1 MKKEKKVVY
10 GIEIT
15 KPWSKEMYA
24 HNEAVA
30 EVVKATVHA
39 MWIEAYEELE
49 EFVGAYDDDCD
60 DDEILFQ
67 DVDWDIATEKMVE
80 IQKAVTC
87 YGFGDGYTIGEVA
100 DEVARELEMAPL
112 YRLNEM
118 AEDLGLELEKEII
131 GFK

>member
-1 MKKEKKVVY
+1 MKKAKEVKY

>member
-1 MKKEKKVVY
+1 MKKAKEVVY

>member
-1 MKKEKKVVY
+1 MKKAKEVKY

-30 EVVKATVHA
+30 DVVRFEVKELLDAAVCSFSEDFDCIDNAL
-39 MWIEAYEELE
+39 ELE
-49 EFVGAYDDDCD
+49 W
-60 DDEILFQ
+60 DEASEDL
-67 DVDWDIATEKMVE
+67 VA
-80 IQKAVTC
+80 IQTAVTC
-87 YGFGDGYTIGEVA
+87 YGFGCGYTIEEVI
-100 DEVARELEMAPL
+100 DRVEEELEMAPL
-112 YRLNEM
+112 YRLNEI